1 MSSSPRI
8 LRSAQIARKTG
19 VRFGRVVFS
28 TALLGLIAGACLSSS
43 SPPAGNGPSCTTTS
57 DCGSGTECS
66 AGKCVAFTACTMDA
80 QCAAGQTCTGGACR
94 FTCSAD
100 AQCSAGFS
108 CTGGQC
114 LPVSSNGAAGSG
126 NVGTSGAAGS
136 SVVSAG
142 GGGGT
147 TATTGGTGNGTAGS
161 TATGPTSDLVDDLED
176 NDARIL
182 MMGGRQGSWYS
193 FSDGTI
199 TPSPPDDNGNTN
211 GFLPGSPGADS
222 SMHAAHVTANGFPNY
237 AGLAVDFNNS
247 GVRPKDTANRKVYD
261 VSAYDGIVFKAK
273 GTASGT
279 MHVMAVTKQ
288 IAGTSEGGTCDDSNS
303 ANHCWDSYAKDFD
316 LGSDWAEVR
325 VNFSDMTT
333 DNSSPFDP
341 TSVFGLA
348 FQLNASNG
356 NLDLWIDDLA
366 LFKNGT
372 TTGGGTAGTGN
383 VGTGGSMS
391 SGTGGMSSGAA
402 GSSSSDPTACTLS
415 GSPNPGSGSFTWY
428 YFGQG
433 TTMQDGKY
441 KTGCGYT
448 GTESGMTDTVSNIV
462 SPTYFAAIPGK
473 NGFDTVSACGECVK
487 ITNNSKSIVAT
498 VIDECPTDNGQ
509 NPACTPGHLDLSKSA
524 FDALGYS
531 TGNPSGTTWQFVP
544 CAITGNV
551 QLSYNGPNEVYVQN
565 MIVPIQSVKMGGAS
579 GNHTSYGSWQFGSA
593 VQGQTLT
600 ITDVA
605 GRTITVTAN
614 GSDTGKQFPGCK

>member
-8 LRSAQIARKTG
+8 LRSTPLARKTG
-19 VRFGRVVFS
+19 VRLGRVVFS
-28 TALLGLIAGACLSSS
+28 TALLGLVAGACLSSS
-43 SPPAGNGPSCTTTS
+43 SPPSGAKACMTTS
-57 DCGSGTECS
+57 DCGAGTECS
-66 AGKCVAFTACTMDA
+66 AGSCIAYTACTKDA
-80 QCAAGQTCTGGACR
+80 DCKAGQACSGGACR

-100 AQCSAGFS
+100 AQCENGFS
-108 CTGGQC
+108 CSGGQC
-114 LPVSSNGAAGSG
+114 LPVSGTGSAGSG
-126 NVGTSGAAGS
+126 NAASGGSAGTTSSTTAGS
-136 SVVSAG
+136 G
-142 GGGGT
+142 GSDS
-147 TATTGGTGNGTAGS
+147 TTGGVNSGTAGS
-161 TATGPTSDLVDDLED
+161 TSTAPTTDLVDDLED

-182 MMGGRQGSWYS
+182 MMGGRQGSWYA
-193 FSDGTI
+193 FSDGSVM
-199 TPSPPDDNGNTN
+199 PPAPDDNGNTN
-211 GFLPGSPGADS
+211 GFMPGSPGAGG
-222 SMHAAHVTANGFPNY
+222 SMHAAHVTASGFGNY

-261 VSAYDGIVFKAK
+261 VSGYDGIVFKAK

-303 ANHCWDSYAKDFD
+303 SNHCWDSYGKDFD
-316 LGSDWAEVR
+316 LASDWAEVR
-325 VNFSDMTT
+325 VRFSDMTT

-348 FQLNASNG
+348 FQLNAQNG
-356 NLDLWIDDLA
+356 NLDLWVDDLA
-366 LFKNGT
+366 LFKDGSSSS
-372 TTGGGTAGTGN
+372 GTAGSGNTGSG
-383 VGTGGSMS
+383 GTS
-391 SGTGGMSSGAA
+391 SGTGGTSSGTA
-402 GSSSSDPTACTLS
+402 GSSSSGQPTACTLS
-415 GSPNPGSGSFTWY
+415 GSPNSGSGSFTWY

-433 TTMQDGKY
+433 TYMEGGKY

-473 NGFDTVSACGECVK
+473 NGFDTVGHCGECVK
-487 ITNNSKSIVAT
+487 ITNGGKSIVAT

-509 NPACTPGHLDLSKSA
+509 NPACTPEHLDLSKSA
-524 FDALGYS
+524 FDALGYNV
-531 TGNPSGTTWQFVP
+531 GNPSGTTWQFVP
-544 CAITGNV
+544 CQISGNV

-593 VQGQTLT
+593 VQGQMLT

-605 GRTITVTAN
+605 GRTITVTAGN
-614 GSDTGKQFPGCK
+614 GDTGKQFPACTN